1 MEGQRLLYLAT
12 TDKNQQVLIKFSRR
26 YGKELHEFCA
36 SIKRAPELLAFEKL
50 PGGWFGVA
58 MEYFPSAKR
67 IVESEGR
74 YDYGEH
80 WLTNIIDVVNAFHA
94 RGYVHGDLRPP
105 NFIVNGDKLF
115 LIDFDWGGK
124 DEEAIFP
131 RKRLNPI
138 LRQGRW
144 DIRITKEHDTRTL
157 GHITREIKEAIG
169 KAVVSCAYL
178 STKRR

>member
-131 RKRLNPI
+131 RKRLIPFY
-138 LRQGRW
+138 GRA
-144 DIRITKEHDTRTL
+144 DGTCRSRKNMIRGSWI
-157 GHITREIKEAIG
+157 IQRER
-169 KAVVSCAYL
+169 SR
-178 STKRR
+178 KRSGRHLFLVHT